1 MARELRGPMRG
12 LLVLEA
18 VKYRRSDSYLTGLGG
33 YFANVARSGLP
44 MNGNSISSKDQ
55 PYMAHSRVYAANYVK
70 KYAIKIRSIPPK
82 LGGLFLPHTTNY
94 ERKLLHFD
102 NHCVCLL
109 VYISP

>member
-44 MNGNSISSKDQ
+44 MW
-55 PYMAHSRVYAANYVK
+55 
-70 KYAIKIRSIPPK
+70 
-82 LGGLFLPHTTNY
+82 
-94 ERKLLHFD
+94 
-102 NHCVCLL
+102 
-109 VYISP
+109 

>member
-44 MNGNSISSKDQ
+44 MLRVVESEIFILLQFTTFNPRGN
-55 PYMAHSRVYAANYVK
+55 ATNCRTK
-70 KYAIKIRSIPPK
+70 K
-82 LGGLFLPHTTNY
+82 HTRNDATN
-94 ERKLLHFD
+94 E
-102 NHCVCLL
+102 
-109 VYISP
+109 